1 VQGRDPSIAFNGIQE
16 ATMSI
21 ANDILSWPER
31 RKPVKRAARSDPPP
45 QRRPQETALAKA
57 IARRKARRPRQASH
71 E

>member
-1 VQGRDPSIAFNGIQE
+1 
-16 ATMSI
+16 MSI

-31 RKPVKRAARSDPPP
+31 RKPAKRAARSDPPP

-57 IARRKARRPRQASH
+57 IARRKARGPRQAPH